1 MLTWDT
7 INIILC
13 VLLLA
18 FLCWKEWRR
27 LNRSRLILR
36 LAASLLAVVS
46 LACLA
51 LPLTTKIKATNRK
64 EKKAVLLTEGFD
76 KDSVN
81 SFLLKNSNIP
91 VYALTNTIINAY
103 KNYKIQFLSAADITS
118 FNKQVTDIHIFGYGL
133 DKEALKVLSSSSVVF
148 HPAKAMDGITFV
160 NWRHKIKAGDQ
171 LRVQGNFLNSSANEI
186 KLILSGYGVNLDT
199 AIIPA
204 HKNQHFQLAAVPK
217 QFGKAVFA
225 LTALAGKDT
234 LERDPVPFETEQPGN
249 LKMLLLSASPN
260 FENKFLKSWLSQNNY
275 ALVVRTTI
283 SKNKYQKIFI
293 NTPGVDFNSIT
304 ASFLYGFDLVIADA
318 GELTAISK
326 AELAAIET
334 QVVQNGLGLIV
345 KADSASVKNYF
356 YSRPFPIIGHSD
368 SNQKTL
374 SVYIPVSNRYAIV
387 SISERPAYIRPQ
399 PGTKSLIED
408 KQFNTLVGSA
418 IYGSGKLIYTTL
430 NNTFTWML
438 SGDNKTYQTFWSY
451 LLENATAKTIA
462 DKSWTVTPAYPYAD
476 KAVEINYSDNNT
488 ATPQVQAG
496 ADFVHLVQDPDLPF
510 QWQGSYWPQKS
521 GWQPLL
527 SENANTFWWYAYSAN
542 DWKAMSVSQKIKATL
557 ECNTADAPERLKA
570 AGQDI
575 LVPVPVSKKYF
586 FIIFLCC
593 AGFLWI
599 EKKL

>member
-13 VLLLA
+13 LLLLA

-283 SKNKYQKIFI
+283 SKNKYEKIFI

-304 ASFLYGFDLVIADA
+304 ASFLYDFDLVIADA

-462 DKSWTVTPAYPYAD
+462 DKSWSVTPAYPYAD
-476 KAVEINYSDNNT
+476 KAVKINYSGNNT
-488 ATPQVQAG
+488 ATSQVQAG

-575 LVPVPVSKKYF
+575 LVPIPGSKKYF